1 VPHFFPLNKA
11 YTAPLKDSL
20 NLCRR
25 LINTRRHGKDII
37 FLTNKILNDEDDSN
51 IKKKLNFFN
60 F

>member
-51 IKKKLNFFN
+51 IKKN
-60 F
+60 